1 MSANSMEVPDP
12 VVHLTLLQEK
22 QESATIALGSP
33 GSAVDFQPSLASGS
47 MTVEP
52 IAEDFRRS
60 TFIDGPATSDAG
72 ASGAEHSSPEDWAA
86 PVGALFDDL
95 VDFGHT
101 PTLSW
106 AVSVIGKLGFQVS
119 PKQLHD
125 LAPPQ
130 TLNARQM
137 AMQARQAK
145 MQGVAQPEDPKVT
158 KANFTTVTSQ
168 IMADNDGA
176 LPLQREPSRPV
187 KHSSVLEVPGAEE
200 VMSPDGRSSS
210 APDLPHSAFDPAEY
224 FNSTRRAE
232 LVDLLKHAGGGKTT
246 LDLEQFVELMVELK
260 LRSVDR
266 KEHSSCV
273 GRLTTILCT
282 FVAETR
288 DSKSVEKKRK
298 ATRDGKRKHAT
309 ETAALRFLALVLDTR
324 RIPLPLT
331 KQTLASH
338 LAAGWTE
345 EELVVQH
352 IGKAKDRSAA
362 VHSAIALGAR
372 YDSLS
377 KAGETLQQLQE
388 KGMTLAALRAAG
400 WDSTGAREAGISLSD
415 LLAAG
420 FSVRRLLEVQKL
432 KTITDYDALRKAG
445 VTVKQ
450 MRACSI
456 PVYDMKLAGYSGTQM
471 VDAGVSPRVV
481 ADLRKQITE
490 IASASVTQARQEQEE
505 REAAS
510 GKKWKGRSKALLD
523 VASRMVLHATGVPVA
538 PVDVPSETLWEN
550 IAPQAVM
557 ASPFHSTMRIRDELN
572 MIKASY
578 DALADS
584 GSKKRTFSTTGKT
597 PAGAVSGAKAPG
609 QRAPQPPPSAKKKT
623 FGAGPRPQARRP
635 SVAIHS

>member
-1 MSANSMEVPDP
+1 
-12 VVHLTLLQEK
+12 VVHLTLSHSVSQSEK
-22 QESATIALGSP
+22 QEQENENPAPSLGSP
-33 GSAVDFQPSLASGS
+33 GCAVDSQPSLAPGP

-52 IAEDFRRS
+52 IAEEIRRS
-60 TFIDGPATSDAG
+60 TFIDGHEASDAG

-86 PVGALFDDL
+86 PVAALFDDL
-95 VDFGHT
+95 VDLGQS

-106 AVSVIGKLGFQVS
+106 AVSVIGKLGFQVTS
-119 PKQLHD
+119 KHLHD

-145 MQGVAQPEDPKVT
+145 MQGAAQPEDPKVT
-158 KANFTTVTSQ
+158 KANFTSVASR
-168 IMADNDGA
+168 ILAENDGA

-200 VMSPDGRSSS
+200 IMSPDGRSSS

-224 FNSTRRAE
+224 FNMIRRAE
-232 LVDLLKHAGGGKTT
+232 LVDLLKAVGGGKTT
-246 LDLEQFVELMVELK
+246 LDLEQFVELMMELK

-266 KEHSSCV
+266 KEHSNCV
-273 GRLTTILCT
+273 GRLTAILCT
-282 FVAETR
+282 FVAEIR

-298 ATRDGKRKHAT
+298 ATRDGRRKHAT
-309 ETAALRFLALVLDTR
+309 ETAALRFLAMVLDTR

-331 KQTLASH
+331 KHTMATH
-338 LAAGWTE
+338 IAAGWTE

-352 IGKAKDRSAA
+352 ICKAKDRSAA

-372 YDSLS
+372 YESLF
-377 KAGETLQQLQE
+377 KAGETLPQLQE

-400 WDSTGAREAGISLSD
+400 WDSTGAREAGISLAD

-420 FSVRRLLEVQKL
+420 FSLHQLLEVQKL

-456 PVYDMKLAGYSGTQM
+456 PVYDMKLAGFSGTQM

-481 ADLRKQITE
+481 AALRKQITE
-490 IASASVTQARQEQEE
+490 IASVSITQARQEQEE

-523 VASRMVLHATGVPVA
+523 VASRMVLHSTGVPVA
-538 PVDVPSETLWEN
+538 SADVPSESLWEN

-557 ASPFHSTMRIRDELN
+557 PSPFHSTMRIRDELD

-597 PAGAVSGAKAPG
+597 QAGAVQTKAPV
-609 QRAPQPPPSAKKKT
+609 RAPQPPSIAKKKP
-623 FGAGPRPQARRP
+623 FGGGPRPQARRP
-635 SVAIHS
+635 SVATFS